1 MKILII
7 GIGNIGKSHLRSFFI
22 SKKNYTIYLYDRL
35 YNPNFSIKSHSSKK
49 IKIINLKNF
58 PKSLNL
64 DLVIVSTNSLERF
77 GIIKKIIE
85 NNKIRFL
92 FLEKYIFTKLE
103 HYKKAKILF
112 KNKSKKIFINVWGSL
127 VAYLLKIKI
136 DKRKKVIFK
145 AAIGDGRMMTN
156 AIHYLDFFCFLTGNE
171 VNLSMNIKKV
181 IKSKRKKYSEIL
193 GDIYGYNKIGKIKI
207 SSKKII
213 TDKIN
218 IFNGKDKYLVKIAF
232 KNKCYLYKNSKFLK
246 KIDFPFSYIYSCK
259 IFENYFLN
267 KKNSK
272 IFSNFE
278 NIYNISE
285 DIIRLLKTKKKQIN
299 IT

>member
-7 GIGNIGKSHLRSFFI
+7 GIGNIGKSHLKSFFI
-22 SKKNYTIYLYDRL
+22 SKKNYTIYLYDKL
-35 YNPNFSIKSHSSKK
+35 NNSNFSIESFNSKK

-58 PKSLNL
+58 PKSLDL

-77 GIIKKIIE
+77 HILKKLIA
-85 NNKIRFL
+85 NNKIKFL
-92 FLEKYIFTKLE
+92 ILEKYIFTKLE

-127 VAYLLKIKI
+127 VANLLKIKI
-136 DKRKKVIFK
+136 DRRKKLIFK
-145 AAIGDGRMMTN
+145 VAIGAGRMMTN
-156 AIHYLDFFCFLTGNE
+156 AIHYLDFFSFLTENKI
-171 VNLSMNIKKV
+171 NLSINIKKV

-207 SSKKII
+207 SSQKII

-232 KNKCYLYKNSKFLK
+232 KNKCYLYKNSKFLR
-246 KIDFPFSYIYSCK
+246 KIDFPFSYIYTCK

-272 IFSNFE
+272 IFSNFN
-278 NIYNISE
+278 NIFNISE
-285 DIIRLLKTKKKQIN
+285 NIIRLLKTEKKQIN